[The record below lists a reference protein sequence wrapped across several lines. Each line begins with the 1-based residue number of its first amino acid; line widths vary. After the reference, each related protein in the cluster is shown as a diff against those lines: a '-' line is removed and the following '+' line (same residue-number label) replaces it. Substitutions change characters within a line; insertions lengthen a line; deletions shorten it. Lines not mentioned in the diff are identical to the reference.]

1 VRLLLNAKRL
11 VVCFCVTALA
21 LMSSAGLADL
31 IQIDD
36 LGESIAV
43 SFTSTGFGSI
53 GTITNTG
60 ESVVIP
66 YTLIGSVWGGNTFIA
81 IQLIDPAESD
91 DPFGTVSD
99 LWTFRTFDGT
109 PDTIITFS
117 SDPADLSVP
126 PGALLLNR
134 VVETGSYQRLIQG
147 FINVDVRSD
156 VAEPDVAEPGTMA
169 LLGLGF
175 AGLGFWRCKQYA
187 ARTRAARSGSASR
200 VRISTTRR

>member
-1 VRLLLNAKRL
+1 
-11 VVCFCVTALA
+11 
-21 LMSSAGLADL
+21 MSGPARADL

-36 LGESIAV
+36 LGESIV
-43 SFTSTGFGSI
+43 VTFTSTGSGSI

-60 ESVVIP
+60 ESVIIP
-66 YTLIGSVWGGNTFIA
+66 YTLIGGVWAGNTFIA
-81 IQLIDPAESD
+81 TQLIDPAGSD

-109 PDTIITFS
+109 PNTIITFS

-126 PGALLLNR
+126 PGALLLDR

-156 VAEPDVAEPGTMA
+156 VPEPGSMA
-169 LLGLGF
+169 LLGLGL
-175 AGLGFWRCKQYA
+175 AGLGFSRRKQ
-187 ARTRAARSGSASR
+187 
-200 VRISTTRR
+200 

>member
-1 VRLLLNAKRL
+1 
-11 VVCFCVTALA
+11 
-21 LMSSAGLADL
+21 
-31 IQIDD
+31 
-36 LGESIAV
+36 
-43 SFTSTGFGSI
+43 
-53 GTITNTG
+53 
-60 ESVVIP
+60 
-66 YTLIGSVWGGNTFIA
+66 
-81 IQLIDPAESD
+81 
-91 DPFGTVSD
+91 
-99 LWTFRTFDGT
+99 
-109 PDTIITFS
+109 
-117 SDPADLSVP
+117 VP
-126 PGALLLNR
+126 PGALLLDL